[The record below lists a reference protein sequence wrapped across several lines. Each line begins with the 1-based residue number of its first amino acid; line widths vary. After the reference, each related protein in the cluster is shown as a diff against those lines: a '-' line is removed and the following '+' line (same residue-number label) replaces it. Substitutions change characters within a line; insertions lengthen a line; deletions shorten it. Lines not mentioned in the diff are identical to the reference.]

1 MYFMS
6 DPQALHVTRN
16 VIPGKLG
23 VDLHLHRM
31 HIPLVLVEMTLHLHS
46 YLQGIDP
53 GVTRGQISPN
63 MERMG
68 HRYRCPLPKV
78 LACYENLC
86 EWYHGYVITA
96 DTAGNTENGVY
107 TVTRGMTQISEL
119 SLRTSIFFGSRAW
132 TLKLC
137 NESNPCHKWN
147 VTNSIFILF
156 HFISFHLFI
165 YLL

>member
-1 MYFMS
+1 MK
-6 DPQALHVTRN
+6 
-16 VIPGKLG
+16 IG
-23 VDLHLHRM
+23 
-31 HIPLVLVEMTLHLHS
+31 PLVTKFCHLALWRPVIIYDSPCSNNFASSTALAEVCALLSVILVEMTLHLHS

-68 HRYRCPLPKV
+68 HIYRCPLPKV

-119 SLRTSIFFGSRAW
+119 SLRTSIFFGSRAL
-132 TLKLC
+132 TLKPC
-137 NESNPCHKWN
+137 NESNPCHK
-147 VTNSIFILF
+147 
-156 HFISFHLFI
+156 
-165 YLL
+165 